1 MSRNLVEKV
10 LWKLSV
16 ERSSKNRF
24 RDDPRGFLGQFRL
37 SEQEVECLVHFE
49 VGALQRMGV
58 NPMLTMGFWQ
68 ELAPDRSMR
77 LYKERLGATDQQHA
91 AFSAALKG

>member
-1 MSRNLVEKV
+1 MSRNLVERV

-24 RDDPRGFLGQFRL
+24 REDPRAFLAQFRL
-37 SEQEVECLVHFE
+37 SEEEVECLLSFK
-49 VGALQRMGV
+49 VGALQCMGV

>member
-1 MSRNLVEKV
+1 MSRNLVERV

-24 RDDPRGFLGQFRL
+24 RDDPRAFLGQFRL
-37 SEQEVECLVHFE
+37 SEQEVEYLLNFE

-68 ELAPDRSMR
+68 ELAPDRCMR
-77 LYKERLGATDQQHA
+77 RYKERLGATDQQRA

>member
-1 MSRNLVEKV
+1 MSRNLVERV

-37 SEQEVECLVHFE
+37 SEQEVECLLSFD

-68 ELAPDRSMR
+68 ELAPNRSMR
-77 LYKERLGATDQQHA
+77 LYKERLGASDQQHA

>member
-1 MSRNLVEKV
+1 MSRNLVERV

-24 RDDPRGFLGQFRL
+24 RDDPRGFLAQFRL
-37 SEQEVECLVHFE
+37 SEEEAESLLSFD